1 MMIAYWKDPRLL
13 SPYSPK
19 CLEEEFSEVRNGKQL
34 ASKRKDHSFVVCANP
49 YTGVCCN
56 RYVGKGAW
64 EKRWEVKTLAKVEQE
79 NRIRTDM
86 PLTLKELE
94 AQQIELLPDR
104 IEMRR
109 RCRRRR
115 YRRCHR
121 Y

>member
-1 MMIAYWKDPRLL
+1 M
-13 SPYSPK
+13 
-19 CLEEEFSEVRNGKQL
+19 
-34 ASKRKDHSFVVCANP
+34 
-49 YTGVCCN
+49 
-56 RYVGKGAW
+56 
-64 EKRWEVKTLAKVEQE
+64 AKVEQE

-115 YRRCHR
+115 RYRRCHR

>member
-1 MMIAYWKDPRLL
+1 MLQSLRRKG
-13 SPYSPK
+13 S
-19 CLEEEFSEVRNGKQL
+19 LEKEMR
-34 ASKRKDHSFVVCANP
+34 
-49 YTGVCCN
+49 
-56 RYVGKGAW
+56 
-64 EKRWEVKTLAKVEQE
+64 EVKTLAKVEQE

-109 RCRRRR
+109 RCRRRGR